1 MIDRCAAGENN
12 KDSPQRRRETQKL
25 ESSNREKT
33 SGFWFFSVPLGLCVS
48 KSRNFGLSEKHD
60 QLRTGV

>member
-1 MIDRCAAGENN
+1 M
-12 KDSPQRRRETQKL
+12 QKL

-33 SGFWFFSVPLGLCVS
+33 SGFWFFSVPLDLCVS
-48 KSRNFGLSEKHD
+48 KSRNFGLSEKHN